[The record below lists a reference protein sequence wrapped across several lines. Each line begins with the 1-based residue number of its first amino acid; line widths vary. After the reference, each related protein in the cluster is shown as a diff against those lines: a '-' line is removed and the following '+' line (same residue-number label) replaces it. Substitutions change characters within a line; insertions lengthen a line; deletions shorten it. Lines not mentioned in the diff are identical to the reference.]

1 MYRTPTSRRKGHKE
15 LTRPNL
21 IPILDAV
28 FIFIF
33 FLLMSASFLKLYEIQ
48 SDVPIISDQEPPKDQ
63 KDPLALTLTINASSI
78 SVKTGVPSRTIRNFP
93 KGGDGKYD
101 LVGLRSF
108 LINLKKRHLAEK
120 TVVMEPVVDI
130 TYEEVVEI
138 MDAIRML
145 KKTDPTFW
153 RKDKDG
159 IEQKV
164 TELFN
169 NIVFGNIR
177 S

>member
-15 LTRPNL
+15 TTRPNL

-33 FLLMSASFLKLYEIQ
+33 FLLMSASFLKFYEIQ
-48 SDVPIISDQEPPKDQ
+48 SDVPIISDQEPPKT
-63 KDPLALTLTINASSI
+63 KKEPLALTLKVKENSI
-78 SVKTGVPSRTIRNFP
+78 SVLTGIPGNVVRNF
-93 KGGDGKYD
+93 KKLEDGKYD
-101 LVGLRSF
+101 LGSLRAF
-108 LINLKKRHLAEK
+108 LINLKKKHLSEK
-120 TVVMEPVVDI
+120 TVVLEPLVDV
-130 TYEEVVEI
+130 TYEEIVNI
-138 MDAIRML
+138 MDAVRML
-145 KKTDPTFW
+145 KKTDPSLW

-159 IEQKV
+159 VDQKV